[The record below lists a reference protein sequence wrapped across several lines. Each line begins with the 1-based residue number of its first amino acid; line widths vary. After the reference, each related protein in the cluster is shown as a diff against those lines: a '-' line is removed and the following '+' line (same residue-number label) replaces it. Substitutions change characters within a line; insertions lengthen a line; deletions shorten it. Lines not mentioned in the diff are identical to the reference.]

1 MIPGWLPEDVWI
13 NWTSDGRSAYVFHD
27 EKTSAPVY
35 KLDLSTGK
43 HDLLMTLAPSDIAG
57 VTTLINVRMTADGK
71 AYGYSFSR
79 ELSDLFQVEGVR

>member
-1 MIPGWLPEDVWI
+1 V
-13 NWTSDGRSAYVFHD
+13 YHD

-35 KLDLSTGK
+35 KIDLDSGK
-43 HDLLMTLAPSDIAG
+43 REMLMTLAPSDIAG

-79 ELSDLFQVEGVR
+79 ELSDLFQVEGVK